1 MATDPL
7 TQARDAFLQGLQAL
21 NSGDPAGAEAL
32 FARALALAPGRI
44 SVMQN
49 LGITRVMLGRHAE
62 AEALLLAAVDA
73 EPQEL
78 GAWRALAQAQ
88 MELGRIEAACL
99 SVERCLA
106 LGEDSAAM
114 RARHGQCLARLGH
127 RAEAVLAYEAAVL
140 KDPGLS
146 AALVEL
152 GNLHREAGQH
162 TQAAACFQRALASGG
177 NPELITYLLAAVS
190 EPRDGE
196 VVPPSTSY
204 VRQLFDEYAEEFDHH
219 LVGQL
224 AYQGHRLLF
233 ERLPPQAGPRYAR
246 VLDLGCGTGLCGLHV
261 RHHAGRLVGV
271 DLSPAMVEKARQRGI
286 YDALH
291 VADVH
296 AYLSSCQEAFD
307 LVLAAD
313 VFIYVGE
320 LEGVLQGLTGCMPV
334 GSWLAFTVEAAPP
347 QGPGVQLLPSLR
359 YAHSSTYLQDLAA
372 RHGYTVEAMLD
383 DTIRHDQQRPV
394 PGRYVYLQRR

>member
-7 TQARDAFLQGLQAL
+7 TQARDAFLHGLQAL
-21 NSGDPAGAEAL
+21 NSGDSRAAESL
-32 FARALALAPGRI
+32 FAQALALAPGRI

-49 LGITRVMLGRHAE
+49 LGITRVLLGRHAE
-62 AEALLLAAVDA
+62 AEPLLLAAVDA

-88 MELGRIEAACL
+88 MELGRIEAACA

-106 LGEDSAAM
+106 LGEDSGAM
-114 RARHGQCLARLGH
+114 RARHGQCLARLGR
-127 RAEAVLAYEAAVL
+127 RAEAVRAYEAAVL
-140 KDPGLS
+140 REPGLS
-146 AALVEL
+146 DALIEL

-162 TQAAACFQRALASGG
+162 AQAVACFERALSSGG
-177 NPELITYLLAAVS
+177 DRELITYLLGAVS
-190 EPRDGE
+190 APPDGK

-219 LVGQL
+219 LVDQL
-224 AYQGHRLLF
+224 AYQGHRLLL

-261 RHHAGRLVGV
+261 RQHAGRLVGV

-320 LEGVLQGLTGCMPV
+320 LEGVLLGLARCMPA

-359 YAHSSTYLQDLAA
+359 YAHSSTYLQDLAG
-372 RHGYTVEAMLD
+372 RHGYTVVAMLD
-383 DTIRHDQQRPV
+383 ETIRHDQQRPV

>member
-7 TQARDAFLQGLQAL
+7 SQARDAFLRGLQAL
-21 NSGDPAGAEAL
+21 NSGDPTGAEAL
-32 FARALALAPGRI
+32 FAQALALAPGRI

-62 AEALLLAAVDA
+62 AEDLLLAAVDA

-114 RARHGQCLARLGH
+114 RARHGQCLARLGR
-127 RAEAVLAYEAAVL
+127 RAEAVLAYETAVL

-146 AALVEL
+146 DALVEL

-162 TQAAACFQRALASGG
+162 AQAAACFQRALASGG
-177 NPELITYLLAAVS
+177 NPELIAYLLAAVS
-190 EPRDGE
+190 EPRDGK
-196 VVPPSTSY
+196 VVPPSTTY

-219 LVGQL
+219 LVDQL
-224 AYQGHRLLF
+224 AYQGHRLLL

-246 VLDLGCGTGLCGLHV
+246 VLDLGCGTGLCGQHV

-271 DLSPAMVEKARQRGI
+271 DLSPAMVEKARQRGV

-296 AYLSSCQEAFD
+296 TYLSSCQEEFD

-320 LEGVLQGLTGCMPV
+320 LEGVLQGLAGCMPA

-359 YAHSSTYLQDLAA
+359 YAHSSTYLQDLAG
-372 RHGYTVEAMLD
+372 RHGYTVVAMLD
-383 DTIRHDQQRPV
+383 ETIRHDQQRPV